1 MGNNGHHHFT
11 SVCEKIL
18 GAVFPT
24 YHPNRHSHHQQQQ
37 SFPDPVPMSLPNHH
51 HNYGSNSI
59 AITPPTHVSYHQNK
73 HMPKA
78 DHIMNPPNK
87 LLIEQS
93 HDQGSA
99 KSTSYIQAKQH
110 INEPRSEPLAKDVD
124 DPFSEYINH
133 AKIKIR
139 AMSSNVGG
147 EEIIASRV
155 EDIDETG
162 KSEDEFSAYI
172 NRAKVM
178 IRKTS
183 TIGSAN
189 SISFKRD

>member
-1 MGNNGHHHFT
+1 
-11 SVCEKIL
+11 
-18 GAVFPT
+18 
-24 YHPNRHSHHQQQQ
+24 
-37 SFPDPVPMSLPNHH
+37 MSLPNHH
-51 HNYGSNSI
+51 HNYGSSSI
-59 AITPPTHVSYHQNK
+59 ATTPPTHVSYRHDKQK
-73 HMPKA
+73 PKS

-87 LLIEQS
+87 LVVEQS
-93 HDQGSA
+93 HAQGSA
-99 KSTSYIQAKQH
+99 KSASSIQAKQH
-110 INEPRSEPLAKDVD
+110 ISKPRSEPPAKDID

-155 EDIDETG
+155 DDISETG

-183 TIGSAN
+183 TIGSPN
-189 SISFKRD
+189 FISFKRDEE